1 MTSRKKVP
9 YPELR
14 PGVKKCAVCGE
25 EFTLADDAT
34 FTERG
39 NWPTRRFCT
48 VRCRS
53 VAKARRE
60 RARWRAKGVTDPYR
74 KRDAAPPNPGPSFD
88 MRHSHQPRQMDALK
102 ALPPEA
108 RTASVKEAL
117 QRAAETHEEFLPM
130 LIGAMQ
136 QRRGFKTRVR
146 NYIRE
151 TRREEHARS

>member
-14 PGVKKCAVCGE
+14 PGVKACAQCGE
-25 EFTLADDAT
+25 EFALSSEPTPK
-34 FTERG
+34 ERT
-39 NWPTRRFCT
+39 NWPTRRFCS

-60 RARWRAKGVTDPYR
+60 RARFRAKGVTRPY
-74 KRDAAPPNPGPSFD
+74 KDKPTPKPQPAYD
-88 MRHSHQPRQMDALK
+88 VRHSHQPRQLDPLK

-108 RTASVKEAL
+108 KTATVKEAL
-117 QRAAETHEEFLPM
+117 KRVADAHEEFLP
-130 LIGAMQ
+130 LLEAVIRE
-136 QRRGFKTRVR
+136 RRGFKTRVR

-151 TRREEHARS
+151 QRRQSDARP

>member
-1 MTSRKKVP
+1 VTNRKKVP

-14 PGVKKCAVCGE
+14 PGVKVCATCGE
-25 EFTLADDAT
+25 EFHLTPEPNQH
-34 FTERG
+34 ERT

-60 RARWRAKGVTDPYR
+60 RERFRAKGITRPYKDKPQPKPER
-74 KRDAAPPNPGPSFD
+74 VYD

-117 QRAAETHEEFLPM
+117 QRAAETHEEFLSI
-130 LIGAMQ
+130 LVNVTQ
-136 QRRGFKTRVR
+136 ERRGFKTRVR
-146 NYIRE
+146 NYIRA
-151 TRREEHARS
+151 TRRESSARS